1 MWQMYK
7 VFIYDKP
14 VIFCSETDSL
24 QDIVKALVVK
34 DCNSKQ
40 LKENFQS
47 FVKSSAYDSLIY
59 HNKTGAGKLFED
71 FISMFWYLEAA
82 GGIVRNKNK
91 QRLFIFR
98 FGKWDLPKGKIEKS
112 ETPLQAALRE
122 VTEET
127 GLSNP
132 EISRELPS
140 TYHIY
145 EHKGKKVLKRTYWF
159 AMNYYGSEQP
169 IPQIEE
175 EITEA
180 RWFSPDEYE
189 TILRNTY
196 ASLHSLIEF
205 DLDVN

>member
-1 MWQMYK
+1 MYK

-14 VIFCSETDSL
+14 VIFCSKTDCLENITNSL
-24 QDIVKALVVK
+24 LVK
-34 DCNSKQ
+34 DCSSKQ
-40 LKENFQS
+40 LKEYFRT
-47 FVKSSAYDSLIY
+47 FVKSSVYDSLIY
-59 HNKTGAGKLFED
+59 HNKTDAVKLFDD

-82 GGIVRNKNK
+82 GGIVQNKNK
-91 QRLFIFR
+91 ERLFIFR

-112 ETPLQAALRE
+112 ETPLEAALRE

-127 GLSNP
+127 GLSGP
-132 EISRELPS
+132 EISGELPS

-159 AMNYYGSEQP
+159 AMNYNGSEQP

-180 RWFSPDEYE
+180 RWFSPNEYD
-189 TILRNTY
+189 TIHRNTY
-196 ASLHSLIEF
+196 ASLHSLIEA
-205 DLDVN
+205 DLDVS